1 MEYCDQDTLRILVL
15 CNRLFQHIG
24 TPVLYRQGLQSFIP
38 RSVSWAISECDDD
51 STSLRVLK
59 HAQQSGEDFQR
70 RLPYDCFIR
79 YRGIEV
85 FTCRW
90 DDRFRGTQLL
100 SAFQLAVLLGRD
112 KILSFLLESNA
123 HDKELI
129 DGTIWSLLLC
139 LVKHPTKDPLFRELG
154 GSNPTS
160 IASATSLQRVLS
172 RLDPFGEGKA
182 TVVDPYRRTP
192 VYFAPWFPMS
202 MEETLDYLFE
212 LGIDSRVHR
221 SAYRTQFA
229 IKAKAF
235 RPRCKLW

>member
-15 CNRLFQHIG
+15 CNRLFQDIG
-24 TPVLYRQGLQSFIP
+24 TPVLYRQDLQSFIP

-51 STSLRVLK
+51 ATSLRVLK

-70 RLPYDCFIR
+70 RLPYDCFTR

-85 FTCRW
+85 FPCRW
-90 DDRFRGTQLL
+90 DDRFRGTHLL
-100 SAFQLAVLLGRD
+100 SAFQLAVLLGHD
-112 KILSFLLESNA
+112 KILSFLLESNS

-129 DGTIWSLLLC
+129 DGTIWSLLC
-139 LVKHPTKDPLFRELG
+139 LVKQPTKDPLFRELD
-154 GSNPTS
+154 GSNPIST
-160 IASATSLQRVLS
+160 ASVTSLQRVLS
-172 RLDPFGEGKA
+172 RLDPFGGGED
-182 TVVDPYRRTP
+182 TVMDPHRRTP

-212 LGIDSRVHR
+212 LGIDGRVDR
-221 SAYRTQFA
+221 STYRTLFA